1 MSVKA
6 FELVP
11 AVERA
16 LLMGDKARINIECIE
31 CCGKNLYVGTN
42 DCFVYHFLLEEK
54 TTSKEK
60 LTFSVQ
66 KQQHKYLG
74 LKKPVSELK
83 AASAL
88 NRLIVLCDNTIML
101 VNMLNLDPVQSGA
114 KIKGVATFTVNEN
127 PVNGDPFC
135 VELGVISVK
144 RRTIQ
149 IYMVYEDRVQI
160 VKELATPEQPSAV
173 SLDGYFLCLALTTQY
188 IIVNYS
194 TGASQDLFPFDTEEK
209 KPIVKRIGREEFLLA
224 GPGGL
229 GMFATA
235 AGISQRAPVHWSENV
250 IGAAICFPYVV
261 ALDEGFVTVHSM
273 LDQQL
278 KQTLP
283 FRDGHIM
290 QEFEGKVILATMKEV
305 YVLVPL
311 PLERQIQ
318 DLLASQRVE
327 EAIVLA
333 EGAQRN
339 IPKEKFLPPDIK
351 GGLSAGGP
359 SQPFSLVFLVWEGG
373 PPLEI
378 LPRGANSRLVWVL
391 RGLRPQLGRMLLR
404 PGPGRGATATPGTSV
419 HPSTSTATV
428 FTIIPGDL
436 GLIGTP
442 RGDGRKK
449 EEELQEATAT
459 AATGGHR
466 PDLHSNEGCPGCGE
480 FGHTVAI
487 CPTQTEVRRR
497 RQRGRKTWEEEEWCT
512 HCMQYGHEEHH
523 CLEVLQ
529 DTDLEWQE
537 PERPAPDWEEPERP
551 ALSGR
556 SRASTAQEGGVSAST
571 AQEGGVSASTAQEGG
586 VSASTAQE
594 GGVSASTAQEGGVSA
609 STAQEGGVSA
619 STAQEGGVS
628 ASTAQE
634 GGVSAS
640 TAQEGGVSAST
651 AQEGGVS
658 ASTAQEGGVSASTA
672 QEGGV
677 SASTAQEGGVS
688 ASTAQEGGV
697 SASTAQEGGVSA
709 STAQEGGVSASTAQ
723 EGGVSASTAQEGG
736 VSASTAQ
743 EGGVSAST
751 AQEGGV
757 SASTAQEGGVS
768 ASTTQEGEGRTSTA
782 QVSASRGRIPAGSAS
797 PPWED
802 CVSLPPP
809 PAEGEFLLVPPPPS
823 WEDDLLLPPP
833 LAEGKYLLVP
843 PPSPPPAEGA
853 CLLVPQLLPSRES
866 EGVELPSREPEWGG
880 AAVPRAGREW
890 CCHPESRKGVELPSR
905 EPEGGG
911 TAVPRAG
918 RGWSHGPESQKGRSH
933 GPQKQKWRSHRPEN
947 RKGRRLTLLSSP
959 YTCC

>member
-42 DCFVYHFLLEEK
+42 DCFIYHFLLEEK

-114 KIKGVATFTVNEN
+114 KIKGVVTFTVNEN
-127 PVNGDPFC
+127 PVNGDPFS

-173 SLDGYFLCLALTTQY
+173 CLDGYFLCLALTTQY

-290 QEFEGKVILATMKEV
+290 QDFEGKVILATMKEV

-311 PLERQIQ
+311 PLERQLL

-327 EAIVLA
+327 EAIVLV

-339 IPKEKFLPPDIK
+339 IPKEKFLVMYRRILQQAGFIQFGQLQFLEAKDSFSK
-351 GGLSAGGP
+351 GQLDARELI
-359 SQPFSLVFLVWEGG
+359 SLY
-373 PPLEI
+373 PL
-378 LPRGANSRLVWVL
+378 
-391 RGLRPQLGRMLLR
+391 LL
-404 PGPGRGATATPGTSV
+404 
-419 HPSTSTATV
+419 PSTST
-428 FTIIPGDL
+428 FTRSHPPLHEFADLNHLTQGDQEKITKCKRF
-436 GLIGTP
+436 LINYL
-442 RGDGRKK
+442 K
-449 EEELQEATAT
+449 EI
-459 AATGGHR
+459 R
-466 PDLHSNEGCPGCGE
+466 S
-480 FGHTVAI
+480 
-487 CPTQTEVRRR
+487 TEVAN
-497 RQRGRKTWEEEEWCT
+497 GYKEDVDTALLKLYAEAD
-512 HCMQYGHEEHH
+512 HE
-523 CLEVLQ
+523 
-529 DTDLEWQE
+529 
-537 PERPAPDWEEPERP
+537 
-551 ALSGR
+551 
-556 SRASTAQEGGVSAST
+556 
-571 AQEGGVSASTAQEGG
+571 
-586 VSASTAQE
+586 
-594 GGVSASTAQEGGVSA
+594 
-609 STAQEGGVSA
+609 
-619 STAQEGGVS
+619 
-628 ASTAQE
+628 
-634 GGVSAS
+634 
-640 TAQEGGVSAST
+640 
-651 AQEGGVS
+651 
-658 ASTAQEGGVSASTA
+658 
-672 QEGGV
+672 
-677 SASTAQEGGVS
+677 
-688 ASTAQEGGV
+688 
-697 SASTAQEGGVSA
+697 
-709 STAQEGGVSASTAQ
+709 
-723 EGGVSASTAQEGG
+723 
-736 VSASTAQ
+736 
-743 EGGVSAST
+743 
-751 AQEGGV
+751 
-757 SASTAQEGGVS
+757 
-768 ASTTQEGEGRTSTA
+768 
-782 QVSASRGRIPAGSAS
+782 
-797 PPWED
+797 
-802 CVSLPPP
+802 SLLD
-809 PAEGEFLLVPPPPS
+809 LLVS
-823 WEDDLLLPPP
+823 ENF
-833 LAEGKYLLVP
+833 
-843 PPSPPPAEGA
+843 
-853 CLLVPQLLPSRES
+853 CLLVDSAPWLEKHKNLFIVCSDILTGKIKDTNLNLECAILYGKLEEHDKALHILVHQLKDFQAAEDYCLWNSEGRDLSYRQRLFHMLLAVYMDPAVANDTLVMAAVDLLNTNAEVFDAVRVLRLVPGNWSIQLLCPFLRGAMRENMHSKRMSQVALGLAKS
-866 EGVELPSREPEWGG
+866 ENAIYKHEKLKYKGLINLSEKKGCQLCHNTFSEPECVCYPNGILVHIHC
-880 AAVPRAGREW
+880 AAKRNRDSASKQ
-890 CCHPESRKGVELPSR
+890 HFTNPSNH
-905 EPEGGG
+905 
-911 TAVPRAG
+911 T
-918 RGWSHGPESQKGRSH
+918 
-933 GPQKQKWRSHRPEN
+933 
-947 RKGRRLTLLSSP
+947 
-959 YTCC
+959 